1 MPRPLSKRLL
11 PWCLAIVGV
20 GVAIV
25 VWIVLQRIESEESRS
40 EVVVAV
46 KADGSFY
53 LASDPATPLTVER
66 LEKLHDTAN
75 PPHCVIAIEGKCP
88 IGAIARFLNSAAE
101 AGFGL
106 YQLRT
111 PTHRLNFSVPGCC
124 CIPEPKP
131 VEHWID
137 LRDEAPSRT
146 VIAPDIPEKVD
157 RSFEPHS
164 EIAVLA
170 DLNIPAD
177 ELIRQ
182 CSPYL
187 VSGKSME
194 IYASDSSWENGPYSI
209 PLFLIRHQNEDHAHR
224 YIPPPPGPLAVK
236 ASQWWN
242 TLKNTVNS
250 WF

>member
-1 MPRPLSKRLL
+1 MPRPLFKRLL
-11 PWCLAIVGV
+11 PWCLALVGL
-20 GVAIV
+20 AAV
-25 VWIVLQRIESEESRS
+25 VIGWLLVLQRIESAESRS

-46 KADGSFY
+46 NADGSFY
-53 LASDPATPLTVER
+53 LPSDPVAPVTYER
-66 LEKLHDTAN
+66 LVELRKTAN
-75 PPHCVIAIEGKCP
+75 PQHCVIALEGECH
-88 IGAIARFLNSAAE
+88 IGAIGPFLNSAAE
-101 AGFGL
+101 AGFAL

-124 CIPEPKP
+124 HEPEP
-131 VEHWID
+131 VERWID
-137 LRDEAPSRT
+137 LRDEAPSHT
-146 VIAPDIPEKVD
+146 IVAPDIPEKVD

-182 CSPYL
+182 CSPYS

-194 IYASDSSWENGPYSI
+194 IFASDSSLENPDSI

-224 YIPPPPGPLAVK
+224 YIPPPPVPIAEKV
-236 ASQWWN
+236 SEWWRSF
-242 TLKNTVNS
+242 KNTVAS

>member
-1 MPRPLSKRLL
+1 MPRLFFKRLL
-11 PWCLAIVGV
+11 LWCLALAGLAA
-20 GVAIV
+20 AIIG
-25 VWIVLQRIESEESRS
+25 WRVLQQIETEESRW

-53 LASDPATPLTVER
+53 LPSDPSAPVTYER
-66 LEKLHDTAN
+66 LVELRKTAN
-75 PPHCVIAIEGKCP
+75 PQHCVIALEGECHV
-88 IGAIARFLNSAAE
+88 GAIAPFLNSAAE
-101 AGFGL
+101 AGFAL

-111 PTHRLNFSVPGCC
+111 PADRLNFSVPCC
-124 CIPEPKP
+124 CLHESEP
-131 VEHWID
+131 VERWID
-137 LRDEAPSRT
+137 LRDEAPSHT
-146 VIAPDIPEKVD
+146 IVAPDIPEKVD

-182 CSPYL
+182 CSPYS

-194 IYASDSSWENGPYSI
+194 IFASDSSLETPDSI

-224 YIPPPPGPLAVK
+224 YSPPPPGPLAKKV
-236 ASQWWN
+236 SQWWS
-242 TLKNTVNS
+242 TFQNTVNS